1 MRYLASLLFLAWAY
15 QAHAQLNSNAEIELR
30 LKDYFSST
38 RENIHLHLNKSS
50 YLSGEDIY
58 FKGYVID
65 KQARLPFGPTV
76 NVYVQLLSPDGQV
89 LDNRLYYAENSI
101 LEGKLPLPDNLPSGV
116 YYVQTYTNFMNNFT
130 EDESSVYRISVAN
143 RQSGNLPDVSLP
155 ILSTVSLEFF
165 AEGGIFLAGVENTFG
180 ISLLDCHGNGI
191 EAKGIIVDAK
201 GQTVAQFG
209 TNIKGYG
216 RFAIAENGAGPYFAE
231 YALDGN
237 NIRQPLPYPQQ
248 RGIALSVNNYATDK
262 AIVKVTTNP
271 QSVADYGRP
280 LSVVVQQNGHSAF
293 ASVQLSP
300 NQLAR
305 TLSIP
310 REYFS
315 GGINTIWLL
324 DGNKAIAHRVIYS
337 PDIPKAQ
344 LLVAVAERHR
354 DSIVLRGKSV
364 ALADLSISVLPK
376 GTISA
381 LPDKTMLSA
390 LEFDPFLKNPLA
402 DAGYYLNEF
411 SRKRHYE
418 LDNALICSQSKY
430 EWDAM
435 MTPPTKNRFAF
446 DQGFD
451 IVGTV
456 NTKPGEKNKIRMS
469 SLAHGIDQSGVVNE
483 KNDFAFRNVVVAD
496 SATIYFSL
504 MKDDKILKT
513 PLSARIENHNRR
525 FLKKFLPVIRKC
537 DQQQYATFDENLSLP
552 ELKGAIQIAEVET
565 KEKTNR
571 EKLTDRRKTSA
582 LHGGVMTRG
591 YKITEDDAATFR
603 DVLSYLQF
611 RGFNVLIEGTTV
623 KIQSRAQLSLR
634 GSNSPAIFLDDA
646 PLPDPYL
653 LFNMRMDEVD
663 EIFINDRG
671 FGGGSLDGA
680 VYGIIRIYTKKTFSS
695 AANIVVKSGS
705 LTVKNGFQPAP
716 EYQNPYVEYQSEAYR
731 KLGAVDWQPRV
742 KTDTEG
748 NFELTVP
755 NLNLDEL
762 YLWIEGIG
770 SAGEQISHSVL
781 LPVK

>member
-1 MRYLASLLFLAWAY
+1 MRYLASLLLLAWAY
-15 QAHAQLNSNAEIELR
+15 SAHAQLNSKTEIELR

-65 KQARLPFGPTV
+65 KQARLPFGPTA
-76 NVYVQLLSPDGQV
+76 NVYVQLLSADGQV

-101 LEGKLPLPDNLPSGV
+101 LEGKLPLPEYLPSGV
-116 YYVQTYTNFMNNFT
+116 YYVQTYTNFMNNFA

-155 ILSTVSLEFF
+155 ILSTASLEFF
-165 AEGGIFLAGVENTFG
+165 AEGGTFLAGVENTFG

-191 EAKGIIVDAK
+191 EARGNIVDAK
-201 GQTVAQFG
+201 GQIVGQFA
-209 TNIKGYG
+209 TNVKGYG
-216 RFAIAENGAGPYFAE
+216 RFAMVENGAGPYFAE
-231 YALDGN
+231 YALDGK

-248 RGIALSVNNYATDK
+248 RGIALSVNNFATDK
-262 AIVKVTTNP
+262 TIVKVTTNP
-271 QSVADYGRP
+271 QSVADYNRP
-280 LSVVVQQNGHSAF
+280 LRLVVQQNGTSAL

-300 NQLAR
+300 NQLAQ

-324 DGNKAIAHRVIYS
+324 DGNKAIAHRVVYS
-337 PDIPKAQ
+337 PDLPKAP
-344 LLVAVAERHR
+344 LSVTIAAKNR
-354 DSIVLRGKSV
+354 DSITLRGKSV
-364 ALADLSISVLPK
+364 KLADLSISVLPK

-381 LPDKTMLSA
+381 TPDKTMLSA

-435 MTPPTKNRFAF
+435 MTTPGESRFAF

-456 NTKPGEKNKIRMS
+456 NTKPGEQNKIRMS
-469 SLAHGIDQSGVVNE
+469 SLAHGIDESGVVND
-483 KNDFAFRNVVVAD
+483 KNEFAFRNVVVAD
-496 SATIYFSL
+496 SATIFFSL
-504 MKDDKILKT
+504 MKEDKILKT

-537 DQQQYATFDENLSLP
+537 DQQQYATFDENLTLP
-552 ELKGAIQIAEVET
+552 EIKGAIQISEVET

-571 EKLTDRRKTSA
+571 EKVTDRRKTSA
-582 LHGGVMTRG
+582 MHSSMMTRA
-591 YKITEDDAATFR
+591 YKIVEDDVATFR

-623 KIQSRAQLSLR
+623 KIQSRVQLSLR

-653 LFNMRMDEVD
+653 LFNMSLDEVD

-671 FGGGSLDGA
+671 YGGGSIDGA

-695 AANIVVKSGS
+695 AANIRVKSGS
-705 LTVKNGFQPAP
+705 ITVKNGFQPVP
-716 EYQNPYVEYQSEAYR
+716 EYENPYVEYKSDAFR
-731 KLGAVDWQPRV
+731 KLGAIDWQPRV
-742 KTDTEG
+742 KTDADG
-748 NFELTVP
+748 NFELSIP
-755 NLNLDEL
+755 NLDQEEL

>member
-1 MRYLASLLFLAWAY
+1 MRYLASLLFVVWAY
-15 QAHAQLNSNAEIELR
+15 SAHAQLNSKTEIELR

-65 KQARLPFGPTV
+65 KQARLPFGPTA
-76 NVYVQLLSPDGQV
+76 NVYVQLLSADGQV

-101 LEGKLPLPDNLPSGV
+101 LEGKLPLPEYLPSGV
-116 YYVQTYTNFMNNFT
+116 YYVQTYTNFMNNFA

-155 ILSTVSLEFF
+155 ILSTASLEFF
-165 AEGGIFLAGVENTFG
+165 AEGGTFLAGVENTFG

-191 EAKGIIVDAK
+191 EARGNIVDAK
-201 GQTVAQFG
+201 GQIVGQFA
-209 TNIKGYG
+209 TNVKGYG
-216 RFAIAENGAGPYFAE
+216 RFAMVENGAGPYFAE
-231 YALDGN
+231 YALDGK
-237 NIRQPLPYPQQ
+237 NIRQPVPYPQQ
-248 RGIALSVNNYATDK
+248 RGIALSVNNFATDK
-262 AIVKVTTNP
+262 TIVKVTTNP
-271 QSVADYGRP
+271 QSVADYNRP
-280 LSVVVQQNGHSAF
+280 LRLVVQQNGNSAL

-300 NQLAR
+300 NQLAQ

-324 DGNKAIAHRVIYS
+324 DGNKAIAHRVVYS
-337 PDIPKAQ
+337 PDLPKAP
-344 LLVAVAERHR
+344 LSVTIAAKNR
-354 DSIVLRGKSV
+354 DSITLRGKSV
-364 ALADLSISVLPK
+364 KLADLSISVLPK

-381 LPDKTMLSA
+381 TPDKTMLSA

-435 MTPPTKNRFAF
+435 MTTPGESRFAF

-456 NTKPGEKNKIRMS
+456 NTKPGEQNKIRMS
-469 SLAHGIDQSGVVNE
+469 SLAHGIDESGVVND
-483 KNDFAFRNVVVAD
+483 KNEFAFRNVVVAD
-496 SATIYFSL
+496 SATIFFSL
-504 MKDDKILKT
+504 MKEDKILKT

-537 DQQQYATFDENLSLP
+537 DQQQYATFDENLTLP
-552 ELKGAIQIAEVET
+552 EIKGATQIAEVET

-571 EKLTDRRKTSA
+571 EKVTDRRKTSA
-582 LHGGVMTRG
+582 MHSSMMTRA
-591 YKITEDDAATFR
+591 YKIVEDDVATFR

-623 KIQSRAQLSLR
+623 KIQSRVQLSLR

-653 LFNMRMDEVD
+653 LFNMSLDEVD

-671 FGGGSLDGA
+671 YGGGSIDGA

-695 AANIVVKSGS
+695 AANIRVKSGS
-705 LTVKNGFQPAP
+705 ITVKNGFQPVP
-716 EYQNPYVEYQSEAYR
+716 EYENPYVEYKSDAFR
-731 KLGAVDWQPRV
+731 KLGAIDWQPRV
-742 KTDTEG
+742 KTDADG
-748 NFELTVP
+748 NFELSVP
-755 NLNLDEL
+755 NLDQEEL